1 MALMAIDYLQLL
13 GPGMHHVILHIKL
26 ENEEPKLT
34 KIDAF
39 YCHKKWEID
48 NDLSTNE

>member
-1 MALMAIDYLQLL
+1 VAFVFRLSMALMAIDYLQLL
-13 GPGMHHVILHIKL
+13 GPEMHHVILHIKL

-39 YCHKKWEID
+39 YCHKK
-48 NDLSTNE
+48 